1 MAASVKIL
9 KMMMKNEEEDG
20 DMDHHDHQQNG
31 VHRPIHRRRCCCCR
45 HYFER
50 QPQDESTR
58 PQWRMSRPVVW
69 RSSTVAVVAVVGA
82 AVAGV
87 VRSAKADDTRPWLT
101 PLLFGATTNL
111 GFGQTESDRRR
122 LRTPYLLYEG
132 T

>member
-1 MAASVKIL
+1 MAAAAVKML
-9 KMMMKNEEEDG
+9 RMMMNNEEEEDG
-20 DMDHHDHQQNG
+20 DNMDHQQNG

-50 QPQDESTR
+50 QPRDESTR

-87 VRSAKADDTRPWLT
+87 VRSAKADDDTRPWSTT

-111 GFGQTESDRRR
+111 DRI
-122 LRTPYLLYEG
+122 RTPYLSYEG
-132 T
+132 P